1 MCPGSTPERPRRES
15 ERALQPPQ
23 TKGSLRISGPSVVG
37 PSVVGPIHRSL
48 VNVKERRLYKGCVTK
63 ARQFG
68 DEARTLTLEGHCL
81 GGYVL
86 K

>member
-1 MCPGSTPERPRRES
+1 MCPGSMPERPRRES

-23 TKGSLRISGPSVVG
+23 TKGSLRISG

-68 DEARTLTLEGHCL
+68 DEARTLSLKGHCL